1 MTAQHCETRHQ
12 QSCLFFHIKLAVQK
26 VHIETSEVTDMLEIQ
41 ATDKIENTEDG
52 AIDDANTIVLVN
64 SDQLYFTEMRVV
76 SS

>member
-1 MTAQHCETRHQ
+1 M
-12 QSCLFFHIKLAVQK
+12 QK
-26 VHIETSEVTDMLEIQ
+26 VHIVTSEVTDMLEIP

-52 AIDDANTIVLVN
+52 AIDDANTKVLVN